1 MMGKCKKKVTGESNC
16 RLFSLPSLGL
26 VLLLISVVS
35 TRGQVQLKPVSD
47 TTGIETPASVPAGN
61 SQNSS
66 PRGYN
71 SVVRQNAITRTGLFT
86 VHKVDDAYYFEIA
99 DSLLGRDL
107 LVVARIAQGAAGLRR
122 EYTGYAGDQIGS

>member
-1 MMGKCKKKVTGESNC
+1 MVEKCKGNVRRGVKLG
-16 RLFSLPSLGL
+16 FLPLCG
-26 VLLLISVVS
+26 LLLVILLTSPGAQ
-35 TRGQVQLKPVSD
+35 GQVQLKPEAD

-61 SQNSS
+61 NQNSA

-71 SVVRQNAITRTGLFT
+71 SIVRQNAITREGLFT
-86 VHKVDDAYYFEIA
+86 VHRIDDAYYFEIA

-122 EYTGYAGDQIGS
+122 EYTGYA